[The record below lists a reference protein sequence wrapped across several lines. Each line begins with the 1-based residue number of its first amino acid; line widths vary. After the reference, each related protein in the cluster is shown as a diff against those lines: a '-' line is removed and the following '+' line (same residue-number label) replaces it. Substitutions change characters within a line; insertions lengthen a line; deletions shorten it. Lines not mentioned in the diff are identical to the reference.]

1 MTQVCDRENDG
12 PEAAAPAVGQ
22 SRLLVLASS
31 MLARATTRMIFGCS
45 LRTRQGARPDCSV
58 SGSWSRFRC
67 RGVIAE
73 DILARVR

>member
-45 LRTRQGARPDCSV
+45 LRTRQGARPIAPLAVAGRDSGVAV
-58 SGSWSRFRC
+58 S
-67 RGVIAE
+67 
-73 DILARVR
+73 